1 MGQRYEKS
9 VDKVIAQDPSLPML
23 VNSPVAYQLKEIYFS
38 VNSYLQ
44 SMYGAAVQPKMTNLF
59 LHYVLA
65 SRTIPIVTV
74 INRADSS
81 QVQGSV
87 PKWPNLWQ
95 NSFAF
100 KYCVKVLMLRF
111 NNGRKFDD

>member
-1 MGQRYEKS
+1 
-9 VDKVIAQDPSLPML
+9 ML
-23 VNSPVAYQLKEIYFS
+23 INSSVAYQLKEIYYS

-44 SMYGAAVQPKMTNLF
+44 SKYGASVQPKITNLF

-65 SRTIPIVTV
+65 TRMVPAVAVISRV
-74 INRADSS
+74 DSN
-81 QVQGSV
+81 QAQGFV

-100 KYCVKVLMLRF
+100 KYCEKVLMLRF
-111 NNGRKFDD
+111 NKGRIFDDQD

>member
-1 MGQRYEKS
+1 
-9 VDKVIAQDPSLPML
+9 ML
-23 VNSPVAYQLKEIYFS
+23 VSSPVAYQLKEVYKS
-38 VNSYLQ
+38 VSSYLE
-44 SMYGAAVQPKMTNLF
+44 SIYGAAIQPKMINLF

-65 SRTIPIVTV
+65 TRTIPLVAV
-74 INRADSS
+74 INRVDSARA
-81 QVQGSV
+81 QGFV

-111 NNGRKFDD
+111 N